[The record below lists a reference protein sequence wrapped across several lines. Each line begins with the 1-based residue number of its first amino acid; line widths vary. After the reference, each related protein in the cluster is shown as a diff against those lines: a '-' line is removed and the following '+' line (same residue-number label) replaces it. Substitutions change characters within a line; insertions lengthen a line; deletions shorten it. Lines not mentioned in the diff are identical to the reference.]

1 MTGRSGAC
9 MASTKQTADTL
20 GGLTAG
26 ALAADPKLRDQT
38 RKMSDQA
45 LMRAQYILDFGTDT
59 ERSSLIKAIVP
70 QMMRSLQDEAADAN
84 AAAQRAAYNRMRA
97 WCRGETPDEKPAPA
111 KKAAPRKAA
120 AKKKGS

>member
-1 MTGRSGAC
+1 
-9 MASTKQTADTL
+9 MAAKQTTDTTL
-20 GGLTAG
+20 NGLTAT

-38 RKMSDQA
+38 RKMFDQA

-84 AAAQRAAYNRMRA
+84 AAAQRAAYDRMRA
-97 WCRGETPDEKPAPA
+97 WCRGDTPDEAPA
-111 KKAAPRKAA
+111 KKPPRKAP
-120 AKKKGS
+120 AKKKAT